1 MTVKLF
7 DVFHYMTG
15 DVVARKVTSAEAA
28 TYLRV
33 TAAEVEQEVLE
44 HSYIEAG
51 GYSCA
56 RHLGLPKVPPD
67 FLSNVK
73 NSLGSGYF
81 LASAKGEDVSL
92 PASWVRILLALAERA
107 PKARSR
113 PPLTLK
119 QKRRETWVLFRA
131 RKREAE
137 LRSQGMAAEAA
148 STKAAKEAVDVLQ
161 GEGRDVSLITIKD
174 RMRRRKR

>member
-7 DVFHYMTG
+7 DVFDHMTG

-44 HSYIEAG
+44 HSYISAG

-67 FLSNVK
+67 FLFLVK
-73 NSLGSGYF
+73 AVLGSD
-81 LASAKGEDVSL
+81 KGRKKVWL
-92 PASWVRILLALAERA
+92 PADWVRILLALAERA

-113 PPLTLK
+113 PPLTMK
-119 QKRRETWVLFRA
+119 QKRRETLVLYRA
-131 RKREAE
+131 IAREAE

-148 STKAAKEAVDVLQ
+148 FTQAAKEAVDVLQ
-161 GEGRDVSLITIKD
+161 GEGRDVGLITIKD